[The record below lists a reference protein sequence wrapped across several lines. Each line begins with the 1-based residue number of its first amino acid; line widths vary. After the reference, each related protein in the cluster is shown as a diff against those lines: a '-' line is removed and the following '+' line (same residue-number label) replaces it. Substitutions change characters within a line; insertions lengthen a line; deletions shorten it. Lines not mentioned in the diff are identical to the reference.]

1 MEHLKIRPIQKA
13 DNPFVAEMIT
23 AVLIENNAPKTGTA
37 YEDEN
42 LDALYEFYQEESS
55 AYFVLTDGVK
65 IYGGAGI
72 ASLEGSSVICE
83 LQKMYFLQEVRGKG
97 LGMQMMRKCLD
108 FAQAANYKKCYLET
122 LPSMLAAQK
131 LYQKSGFVYLEE
143 RLGNTGHF
151 SCTTWMLN
159 EF

>member
-13 DNPFVAEMIT
+13 DNPFVAEMIRN
-23 AVLIENNAPKTGTA
+23 VLIENNAPKTGTA
-37 YEDEN
+37 YEDKN
-42 LDALYEFYQEESS
+42 LDSLYECYQEKAS

-97 LGMQMMRKCLD
+97 LGMKMMETCLN
-108 FAQAANYKKCYLET
+108 FAQEANYQKCYIET

-131 LYQKSGFVYLEE
+131 LYQKSGFVYVDE

-151 SCTTWMLN
+151 SCTTWMLK

>member
-1 MEHLKIRPIQKA
+1 MEHLKIRPIQKE
-13 DNPFVAEMIT
+13 DNPFVAEMIR

-42 LDALYEFYQEESS
+42 LDTLYETYQKEKSV
-55 AYFVLTDGVK
+55 YFVLTDGVK
-65 IYGGAGI
+65 IYGSAGI
-72 ASLEGSSVICE
+72 GSLEGSNEICE

-97 LGMQMMRKCLD
+97 LGSEMIQSCLN
-108 FAQAANYKKCYLET
+108 FAKGVGYKKCYLET
-122 LPSMLAAQK
+122 LPTMQAAQK
-131 LYQKSGFVYLEE
+131 LYKKSGFKYLDT

-151 SCTTWMLN
+151 SCTTWMLK